1 MSRMADTPFIE
12 CKDSTLFHVE
22 DRDGT
27 LVLTMAY
34 PDIAMGPAG
43 LLAHV
48 RIPIDGST
56 VEVVAPPVQ
65 HVRDFVRRHGGVEA
79 ATPDA
84 LDTLKAM
91 AGREGPPPAPFGVS
105 PQIARSHPGIF

>member
-1 MSRMADTPFIE
+1 MSISSEIPYIE
-12 CKDSTLFHVE
+12 CKDGTLFHVE

-34 PDIAMGPAG
+34 PDPAMGPAG

-48 RIPIDGST
+48 RIPIAGAT
-56 VEVVAPPVQ
+56 VEVVAPKVQ

-84 LDTLKAM
+84 LDILKAM
-91 AGREGPPPAPFGVS
+91 AGREGPPPAPFGVW
-105 PQIARSHPGIF
+105 PRIVRSHPGIF

>member
-1 MSRMADTPFIE
+1 MSSMSDIPYIE
-12 CKDSTLFHVE
+12 CRDSTLFHVE

-27 LVLTMAY
+27 LVLTLAY
-34 PDIAMGPAG
+34 PDAAMEPAG

-48 RIPIDGST
+48 RIPIAGPT
-56 VEVVAPPVQ
+56 VEVVGPKVP

-84 LDTLKAM
+84 LDILKDM
-91 AGREGPPPAPFGVS
+91 AGREGPPPDPFGVW
-105 PQIARSHPGIF
+105 PRIARSHPAPF